1 MSKTLFYT
9 TGDLAT
15 KRLTGGIRR
24 FMELV
29 RYGFSSGKD
38 MILCSRTDAPKLQEL
53 GVSKHIL
60 MRGAKGDF
68 LDKFL
73 FPEFALLRANLQKIK
88 QLKKQGYDNV
98 VAFDVPPA
106 IGLVLMGFNNIV
118 LFIRKDM
125 IGYESVNHPHK
136 GLKYYAKISVQW
148 ICESLCLLR
157 SKRIV
162 TQCYYDRD
170 QLVSRHPLLKKCIC
184 RKTKIQ
190 INNVNPSWG
199 KKYISSE
206 RSDDIFRVCF
216 IGDFSNIR
224 KGHDLLLAAAKQ
236 LLSEGY
242 NMEFVVIGDGKQLD
256 FYKDQYQHDRIRFT
270 GRLKAATEELVK
282 SSILVVPSRADSCP
296 NTVLEA
302 LYSGIPVVGAR
313 AGGIPEI
320 LLNEDALFDLTA
332 ESIVD
337 RLRELY
343 LDKDKLSLLLDAERK
358 RCKELEFDWAERMFK
373 IIENHEQ

>member
-1 MSKTLFYT
+1 MPKTLFYT

-15 KRLTGGIRR
+15 TRLTGGVRR

-29 RYGFSSGKD
+29 RYGFGSGKD
-38 MILCSRTDAPKLQEL
+38 IVLCSQTNSSKLQEL
-53 GVSKHIL
+53 GVNNHIK
-60 MRGAKGDF
+60 MKGAKRDF
-68 LDKFL
+68 IDKFL
-73 FPEFALLRANLQKIK
+73 FAELALLRANVQTINQIK
-88 QLKKQGYDNV
+88 KESFDNV
-98 VAFDVPPA
+98 VVFDVPPA
-106 IGLVLMGFNNIV
+106 IGLVLLGFRNIV
-118 LFIRKDM
+118 LLVRKDL
-125 IGYESVNHPHK
+125 IGYESVNNPHK
-136 GLKYYAKISVQW
+136 GIKYYAKISVQW
-148 ICESLCLLR
+148 LCESLCLLR

-170 QLVSRHPLLKKCIC
+170 QLIVRHPLLRNCIC

-199 KKYISSE
+199 KKFNPV
-206 RSDDIFRVCF
+206 DHKDGIFRICF

-224 KGHDLLLAAAKQ
+224 KGHDLLLAAARQ

-242 NMEFVVIGDGKQLD
+242 NMEFVLIGDGKQLD
-256 FYKDQYQHDRIRFT
+256 FYKNQYQHDRIRFT
-270 GRLKAATEELVK
+270 GRLDTATDELVK

-302 LYSGIPVVGAR
+302 LYSGIPVLGAK

-320 LLNEDALFDLTA
+320 LENEDALFELKT
-332 ESIVD
+332 EGIVD

-343 LDKDKLSLLLDAERK
+343 KDKVKLSDLLGAERK
-358 RCKELEFDWAERMFK
+358 RCKELEFNWAEKMFE
-373 IIENHEQ
+373 IIENHEK

>member
-1 MSKTLFYT
+1 
-9 TGDLAT
+9 
-15 KRLTGGIRR
+15 
-24 FMELV
+24 
-29 RYGFSSGKD
+29 
-38 MILCSRTDAPKLQEL
+38 
-53 GVSKHIL
+53 
-60 MRGAKGDF
+60 
-68 LDKFL
+68 
-73 FPEFALLRANLQKIK
+73 
-88 QLKKQGYDNV
+88 
-98 VAFDVPPA
+98 
-106 IGLVLMGFNNIV
+106 
-118 LFIRKDM
+118 
-125 IGYESVNHPHK
+125 
-136 GLKYYAKISVQW
+136 
-148 ICESLCLLR
+148 
-157 SKRIV
+157 
-162 TQCYYDRD
+162 
-170 QLVSRHPLLKKCIC
+170 
-184 RKTKIQ
+184 
-190 INNVNPSWG
+190 
-199 KKYISSE
+199 
-206 RSDDIFRVCF
+206 
-216 IGDFSNIR
+216 
-224 KGHDLLLAAAKQ
+224 
-236 LLSEGY
+236 
-242 NMEFVVIGDGKQLD
+242 MEFVVIGDGKQLD

>member
-29 RYGFSSGKD
+29 RYGFSSRKD
-38 MILCSRTDAPKLQEL
+38 VALCSQTDYPKLQEL
-53 GVSKHIL
+53 GVSKHIH
-60 MRGAKGDF
+60 MNEAKGDF
-68 LDKFL
+68 FDKFL
-73 FPEFALLRANLQKIK
+73 FAEFALLRANRHTIK
-88 QLKKQGYDNV
+88 KLKKEGYDNV

-106 IGLVLMGFNNIV
+106 IGLVLMGFKNIV

-148 ICESLCLLR
+148 VCESLCLLR

-170 QLVSRHPLLKKCIC
+170 QLVVRHPLLKKIIC

-199 KKYISSE
+199 KKHTPSE
-206 RSDDIFRVCF
+206 LRDDVFRVCF

-224 KGHDLLLAAAKQ
+224 KGHDLLLVAAKQ

-256 FYKDQYQHDRIRFT
+256 FFKEQYQHDKIRFT
-270 GRLKAATEELVK
+270 GRLKTATEELVK

-320 LLNEDALFDLTA
+320 LMNEDAMFELTS
-332 ESIVD
+332 ESIAN

-343 LDKDKLSLLLDAERK
+343 SDREKLNRLLDAERK
-358 RCKELEFDWAERMFK
+358 RCKELEFDWAERMFE
-373 IIENHEQ
+373 IIEKYE

>member
-29 RYGFSSGKD
+29 RYGFASGKD
-38 MILCSRTDAPKLQEL
+38 VLLCSQTDSPKLQEL
-53 GVSKHIL
+53 GVNKHIQI
-60 MRGAKGDF
+60 RNAKGDF
-68 LDKFL
+68 IDKFL
-73 FPEFALLRANLQKIK
+73 FPEFTLLRANIK
-88 QLKKQGYDNV
+88 TIRQIKKESYDNV
-98 VAFDVPPA
+98 VVFDVPPA
-106 IGLVLMGFNNIV
+106 IGLVLMGFQNIV
-118 LFIRKDM
+118 LFIRKDL
-125 IGYESVNHPHK
+125 IGYEKVNTPHK

-148 ICESLCLLR
+148 LCESLSLLR
-157 SKRIV
+157 AKRIV

-170 QLVSRHPLLKKCIC
+170 QLVARHPLLKKSIC

-199 KKYISSE
+199 KKYKPSE
-206 RSDDIFRVCF
+206 QKDDIFKVCF

-236 LLSEGY
+236 LLSEGLD
-242 NMEFVVIGDGKQLD
+242 MEFIVIGDGVELD
-256 FYKDQYQHDRIRFT
+256 FYKEQYQHESIRFT
-270 GRLKAATEELVK
+270 GRLKTATEELIK

-302 LYSGIPVVGAR
+302 LYSGIPVLGAR

-320 LLNEDALFDLTA
+320 MKNEDALFDLTA
-332 ESIVD
+332 ESIAD

-343 LDKDKLSLLLDAERK
+343 KDRGKLSNLLDTERK
-358 RCKELEFDWAERMFK
+358 RCKELEFDWAEKMFE
-373 IIENHEQ
+373 IIENHE